1 MKLDKRAD
9 AAADTLP
16 DITGIAAV
24 YYNAADPV
32 GTQYQL
38 WQNCFERIMPG
49 AFDAAVGRDDVRA
62 LQNHDQRLLLG
73 RTESKTLALELTPA
87 GLAYRITTPN
97 TTAGRDT
104 VESVS
109 RGDITGSS
117 FAFTISPGGVEWTE
131 ETVEVNGAK
140 LTIEIRNIKAVCLFD
155 VGPVTYPA
163 YSATSSGT
171 RSPGVYLLDV
181 RGAGDELASIKSEHA
196 EFLQRSR
203 YAPAAA
209 ERMRRIRLAELA

>member
-1 MKLDKRAD
+1 M
-9 AAADTLP
+9 
-16 DITGIAAV
+16 AAV
-24 YYNAADPV
+24 YYKSSDPV

-38 WQNCFERIMPG
+38 WQNCFERILPG
-49 AFDAAVGRDDVRA
+49 AFDEAIGRDDVRA
-62 LQNHDQRLLLG
+62 LQNHDSRLLLG
-73 RTESKTLALELTPA
+73 RTESKTLSLELTPD

-117 FAFTISPGGVEWTE
+117 FAFVISPGGVEWTE

-140 LTIEIRNIKAVCLFD
+140 LTIEIRNIKAVSLFD

-163 YSATSSGT
+163 YLGTSSGT
-171 RSPGVYLLDV
+171 RSPCVFLMDT
-181 RGAGDELASIKSEHA
+181 RGTGDELAGIKSEHA
-196 EFLQRSR
+196 DFIKRTR
-203 YAPAAA
+203 TAPAAA
-209 ERMRRIRLAELA
+209 AAARLRRCRLAELA